1 MALAT
6 LAELRTAVLGLRTD
20 MMARFASEIL
30 PLAEQRIFYG
40 DGPLAP
46 LRVLP
51 MEVSDELTFTD
62 GVATLPADFLDKRAL
77 YWTGTGGQTVSLSYE
92 PPSVFYPQAYCRRG
106 GPYPMAYTL
115 EGNTV
120 KVSPGLSG
128 EATLLYYA
136 RPAAMAADGDSN
148 AILANWPGVYLFSC
162 QMDLYRLLRNDGELQ
177 KVRQFY
183 ADALGAANRQALVAR
198 TLGGPVKRRVGFAGI

>member
-1 MALAT
+1 MALSN
-6 LAELRTAVLGLRTD
+6 LGELRTAVLGLRTD
-20 MMARFASEIL
+20 MAARFAAEIL

-51 MEVSDELTFTD
+51 MEVSDDLVFTD
-62 GVATLPADFLDKRAL
+62 GAATLPADFLDKRAL

-92 PPSVFYPQAYCRRG
+92 PPSVFYPQAYCRQG
-106 GPYPMAYTL
+106 GPFPVAYTL

-128 EATLLYYA
+128 EASLLYYA

-162 QMDLYRLLRNDGELQ
+162 QMDLYRLLRNDGELA

-198 TLGGPVKRRVGFAGI
+198 TLGGPLKRRVGFAGI

>member
-6 LAELRTAVLGLRTD
+6 LGDLRAAVLGLRTD
-20 MMARFASEIL
+20 MTARFASEIL

-51 MEVSDELTFTD
+51 MEVSDGITFTD
-62 GVATLPADFLDKRAL
+62 GTASLPSDFLDKRAL
-77 YWTGTGGQTVSLSYE
+77 YWTGAGGQVSSLSYE
-92 PPSVFYPQAYCRRG
+92 PPSVFYTQDYCRRG
-106 GPYPMAYTL
+106 GPFPLAYTI

-120 KVSPGLSG
+120 KVSPGLNG
-128 EATLLYYA
+128 DATLLYYA
-136 RPAAMAADGDSN
+136 RPAAMEEDGDTN
-148 AILANWPGVYLFSC
+148 DILAKWPGVYLFSC
-162 QMDLYRLLRNDGELQ
+162 QVDLYRLLRNDGELQ

-183 ADALGAANRQALVAR
+183 ADALGAANRQTLVAR
-198 TLGGPVKRRVGFAGI
+198 SIGGPMKRRMGFAGV

>member
-1 MALAT
+1 MALAN
-6 LAELRTAVLGLRTD
+6 LGELRTAVLGLRTD
-20 MMARFASEIL
+20 MAARFAAEIL

-51 MEVSDELTFTD
+51 MEVSDDLVFSE
-62 GVATLPADFLDKRAL
+62 GEATLPADFLDKRAL
-77 YWTGTGGQTVSLSYE
+77 YWTGTGRQTVSLSYE
-92 PPSVFYPQAYCRRG
+92 PPSVFYPQAYCRQG
-106 GPYPMAYTL
+106 GPFPVAYTL

-120 KVSPGLSG
+120 KVSPSLTG

-136 RPAAMAADGDSN
+136 RPPAMASDGDSN

-162 QMDLYRLLRNDGELQ
+162 QMDLYRLLRNDGELA

-198 TLGGPVKRRVGFAGI
+198 TFGGTLKKRVGFGV